1 MQKAEFSIPLMG
13 TSGIVPE
20 AVLPHPASD
29 MFASLTFAP
38 RMIIVRCCLQR
49 RGTRSSSGIKKKFYE
64 TTDTKMKRFEERT
77 DDAAYITGQT
87 INVDG
92 GLIMS

>member
-13 TSGIVPE
+13 TSGIVSE
-20 AVLPHPASD
+20 AVLRPHPASD

-49 RGTRSSSGIKKKFYE
+49 RGS
-64 TTDTKMKRFEERT
+64 
-77 DDAAYITGQT
+77 AL
-87 INVDG
+87 
-92 GLIMS
+92 GLRH